1 MKIIGQILK
10 TLFACLVFLSALA
23 VLVQQ
28 FMIVGLALITG
39 IWMITLVNTVT
50 IIVLFVLG
58 DQIMIANSVIIQG
71 MSMVLIGLIRIIIMI
86 GGMSLPMTVKL
97 C

>member
-23 VLVQQ
+23 VLGQQ

>member
-1 MKIIGQILK
+1 MKIIGLILK

-58 DQIMIANSVIIQG
+58 DQIMIANSV
-71 MSMVLIGLIRIIIMI
+71 
-86 GGMSLPMTVKL
+86 
-97 C
+97 